1 MTNQLPLF
9 HAMKIIGIEFASS
22 DMNYVV
28 LDRNSSDKLE
38 LSASNRL
45 SLRDTR
51 SPDALRA
58 FQQAVQTL
66 MMDISPARI
75 AIKDKPE
82 KGALR
87 AGAAALKME
96 AIVLAAAPCKVRFIS
111 GARINKCSNPETQ
124 LKAYHLPAFKA
135 ATCAAID
142 E

>member
-1 MTNQLPLF
+1 
-9 HAMKIIGIEFASS
+9 MKVIGIEFASS

-28 LDRNSSDKLE
+28 LERTGIDTLQV
-38 LSASNRL
+38 LASNRL

-66 MMDISPARI
+66 MRDTSPTRI

-82 KGALR
+82 KGSMR

-96 AIVLAAAPCKVRFIS
+96 GIVLASAPCDARFIS
-111 GARINKCSNPETQ
+111 GARINKCGTPETP
-124 LKAYHLPAFKA
+124 LNAYHHPAFKA
-135 ATCAAID
+135 ATCAAND